1 MRSSV
6 SVPNAAPL
14 YGTGAVSEPCG
25 PPYADGRTRRSPGS
39 AGLRLEV
46 GEGSVTAVVHGTDVY
61 EVELTLGGG
70 EGITGWCDCPYGQE
84 GNFCKHCMA
93 VG

>member
-1 MRSSV
+1 M
-6 SVPNAAPL
+6 
-14 YGTGAVSEPCG
+14 
-25 PPYADGRTRRSPGS
+25 
-39 AGLRLEV
+39 EV